1 MFDFQEKKNRYK
13 MTAAALFTAA
23 AMCVGGC
30 GDAAAATSG
39 AAGGAT
45 ASTADTGAQTAGASG
60 SASTTDTAGSAGAAG
75 GATTDTSADST
86 TSASASDSNAASTT
100 DVSATIGASSS
111 DTSSAAAAAWHESGM
126 ETDKEE
132 SVYVL
137 TDAYG
142 TPTEITVTAGL
153 KNPGPDAELTDVTTL
168 TDIVNKEGDETYTK
182 QADGSILWENCGSD
196 IHYEGKAD
204 TSSELPLTVT
214 VTYFLDGK
222 EVSADELA
230 GASGNIKIR
239 FDYKNNT
246 QENGSITPFAAITGL
261 MLSEDNAHNISVTNG
276 ASRYMD
282 GEYLVYGFAL
292 PGVTAALDLDTMEL
306 TKEEEID
313 LHDFMEVSFEAED
326 FELDFT
332 ATMVSNG
339 LLEEKDYDKVI
350 DKLDELTDKLEDT
363 TDQVKDLKSKI
374 SKLKNGG
381 EKLRSGADSLYQ
393 GLSQVNAALAQA
405 AQADPSLA
413 GLAASI
419 SQLTDGSKQLADG
432 VSTYTK
438 GVEKACDSIDDSSS
452 SNTDDT
458 EKKQELQSLTEKLKS
473 LKENDGAYNNFSGLE
488 DGKTGSVSFIIETDE
503 IKK

>member
-1 MFDFQEKKNRYK
+1 MFDFQDKKNRYK

-30 GDAAAATSG
+30 GDAAATSG
-39 AAGGAT
+39 AAGGST
-45 ASTADTGAQTAGASG
+45 TSTADTGAQTAGAS
-60 SASTTDTAGSAGAAG
+60 SNASKTDTAGSASAATNAASADASTNAAG
-75 GATTDTSADST
+75 GST
-86 TSASASDSNAASTT
+86 TSASASDVIDTAA
-100 DVSATIGASSS
+100 V
-111 DTSSAAAAAWHESGM
+111 WHESGM

-137 TDAYG
+137 ADAYG

-182 QADGSILWENCGSD
+182 QADGSILWENYGSD

-222 EVSADELA
+222 EVGADELA

-393 GLSQVNAALAQA
+393 GLSEVNAALAQA

-413 GLAASI
+413 GLAASV

>member
-1 MFDFQEKKNRYK
+1 

-30 GDAAAATSG
+30 GDAAATSG
-39 AAGGAT
+39 AAGGST
-45 ASTADTGAQTAGASG
+45 TSTADTGAQTAGASG
-60 SASTTDTAGSAGAAG
+60 NASTTDTAGSASAATN
-75 GATTDTSADST
+75 ATFADAST
-86 TSASASDSNAASTT
+86 NAADGSTASASASG
-100 DVSATIGASSS
+100 VIGA
-111 DTSSAAAAAWHESGM
+111 AGAWHESGM

-137 TDAYG
+137 ADAYG
-142 TPTEITVTAGL
+142 TPTEITVTTGL

-182 QADGSILWENCGSD
+182 QADGSILWENYGSD

-222 EVSADELA
+222 EVGADELA
-230 GASGNIKIR
+230 GADGNIKIR

-261 MLSEDNAHNISVTNG
+261 MLSEDNAHNITVTNG

-350 DKLDELTDKLEDT
+350 DKLDELTDKLEDSA
-363 TDQVKDLKSKI
+363 DQVKDLKSKI

-393 GLSQVNAALAQA
+393 GLSQVNAALVQA

-413 GLAASI
+413 GLAASV

>member
-1 MFDFQEKKNRYK
+1 MFDFQDKKNRYK

-30 GDAAAATSG
+30 GDAAATSG
-39 AAGGAT
+39 AAGGST
-45 ASTADTGAQTAGASG
+45 ASTADTGVQTAGASG
-60 SASTTDTAGSAGAAG
+60 NASKTDTAGSASAATN
-75 GATTDTSADST
+75 AADGST
-86 TSASASDSNAASTT
+86 TSVSASDVIDAA
-100 DVSATIGASSS
+100 G
-111 DTSSAAAAAWHESGM
+111 AWHESGM

-168 TDIVNKEGDETYTK
+168 TDIINKEGDETYTK
-182 QADGSILWENCGSD
+182 QADGSILWENYGSD

-222 EVSADELA
+222 EVGADELA

-239 FDYKNNT
+239 FDYENNT

-413 GLAASI
+413 GLAASV

>member
-1 MFDFQEKKNRYK
+1 MFDFQDKKNRYK

-30 GDAAAATSG
+30 GDAAATSG
-39 AAGGAT
+39 AADGST
-45 ASTADTGAQTAGASG
+45 TSTADTGAQTAGASG
-60 SASTTDTAGSAGAAG
+60 NASKTDTAGSASAATN
-75 GATTDTSADST
+75 ASTNAADGST
-86 TSASASDSNAASTT
+86 TADAGAST
-100 DVSATIGASSS
+100 S
-111 DTSSAAAAAWHESGM
+111 DTASAAAAVWHESGM

-222 EVSADELA
+222 EVGADELA
-230 GASGNIKIR
+230 GADGNIKIR

-350 DKLDELTDKLEDT
+350 DKLDELTDKLEDS

-374 SKLKNGG
+374 SKLKSGG

-405 AQADPSLA
+405 AQADSSLA
-413 GLAASI
+413 GLAASV
-419 SQLTDGSKQLADG
+419 SQLADGSKQLADG
-432 VSTYTK
+432 VRTYTK

>member
-1 MFDFQEKKNRYK
+1 MFDFQDKKNRYK

-30 GDAAAATSG
+30 GDAAATSG
-39 AAGGAT
+39 AAGGST
-45 ASTADTGAQTAGASG
+45 TSTADTGAQTAGAS
-60 SASTTDTAGSAGAAG
+60 SNASKTDTAGSASAATN
-75 GATTDTSADST
+75 AASADASTNAADGST
-86 TSASASDSNAASTT
+86 TSASASDVI
-100 DVSATIGASSS
+100 D
-111 DTSSAAAAAWHESGM
+111 AAAAWHESGM

-137 TDAYG
+137 ADAYG
-142 TPTEITVTAGL
+142 TPTEITVTTGL

-222 EVSADELA
+222 EVGADELA
-230 GASGNIKIR
+230 GADGNIKIR

-261 MLSEDNAHNISVTNG
+261 MLSEDNAHNITVTNG
-276 ASRYMD
+276 SSRYMD

-413 GLAASI
+413 GLAASV

-458 EKKQELQSLTEKLKS
+458 EKKQELQSFTEKLKS

>member
-1 MFDFQEKKNRYK
+1 MFDFQDKKNRYK

-39 AAGGAT
+39 AAGGST
-45 ASTADTGAQTAGASG
+45 ASTADTGTQTAGESGNASK
-60 SASTTDTAGSAGAAG
+60 TDTAGSASAATN
-75 GATTDTSADST
+75 ASTNAADGST
-86 TSASASDSNAASTT
+86 TADAGAST
-100 DVSATIGASSS
+100 S
-111 DTSSAAAAAWHESGM
+111 DTASAAAAVWHESGM

-137 TDAYG
+137 TDVYG

-168 TDIVNKEGDETYTK
+168 TDIINKEGDETYTK
-182 QADGSILWENCGSD
+182 QADGSILWENHGSD

-222 EVSADELA
+222 EVGADELA
-230 GASGNIKIR
+230 GADGNIKIR

-261 MLSEDNAHNISVTNG
+261 MLSEDNAHNITVTNG
-276 ASRYMD
+276 SSRYMD

>member
-1 MFDFQEKKNRYK
+1 

-30 GDAAAATSG
+30 GDAAATSS
-39 AAGGAT
+39 AAGG
-45 ASTADTGAQTAGASG
+45 STTSRADTGVQTAGASG
-60 SASTTDTAGSAGAAG
+60 NASTTDTAGSANAATN
-75 GATTDTSADST
+75 ATSADAST
-86 TSASASDSNAASTT
+86 NAANGSTASASASGVID
-100 DVSATIGASSS
+100 
-111 DTSSAAAAAWHESGM
+111 AAAVWHESGM

-137 TDAYG
+137 ADAYG
-142 TPTEITVTAGL
+142 TPTEITVTTGL

-182 QADGSILWENCGSD
+182 QADGSILWENYGSD

-222 EVSADELA
+222 EVGADELA
-230 GASGNIKIR
+230 GADGNIKIR
-239 FDYKNNT
+239 FDYENNT

-261 MLSEDNAHNISVTNG
+261 MLSEDNAHNITVTNG
-276 ASRYMD
+276 SSRYMD

-363 TDQVKDLKSKI
+363 TDQVKDLKNKI

-413 GLAASI
+413 GLAASV

>member
-1 MFDFQEKKNRYK
+1 MFDFQDKKNRYK

-39 AAGGAT
+39 AADGST
-45 ASTADTGAQTAGASG
+45 TSTADTGTQTAGASG
-60 SASTTDTAGSAGAAG
+60 NASTTDTAGSASAA
-75 GATTDTSADST
+75 T
-86 TSASASDSNAASTT
+86 NAAS
-100 DVSATIGASSS
+100 I
-111 DTSSAAAAAWHESGM
+111 WHESGM

-168 TDIVNKEGDETYTK
+168 TDIINKEGDETYTK
-182 QADGSILWENCGSD
+182 QADGSILWENHGSD

-222 EVSADELA
+222 EVGADELT
-230 GASGNIKIR
+230 GATGNIKIR

-261 MLSEDNAHNISVTNG
+261 MLSEDNVHDISMTNG
-276 ASRYMD
+276 TSRYMD

-292 PGVTAALDLDTMEL
+292 PGMTTALDLDTMEL

-350 DKLDELTDKLEDT
+350 DKLDELTDKLEDSA
-363 TDQVKDLKSKI
+363 DQVKDLKSKI

-413 GLAASI
+413 GLAASV

>member
-1 MFDFQEKKNRYK
+1 MFDFQDKKNRYK

-39 AAGGAT
+39 AADGST
-45 ASTADTGAQTAGASG
+45 TSTADTGTQTAGASG
-60 SASTTDTAGSAGAAG
+60 NASTTDTAGSASAA
-75 GATTDTSADST
+75 T
-86 TSASASDSNAASTT
+86 NAAS
-100 DVSATIGASSS
+100 
-111 DTSSAAAAAWHESGM
+111 AWHESGM

-168 TDIVNKEGDETYTK
+168 TDIINKEGDETYTK
-182 QADGSILWENCGSD
+182 QADGSILWENHGSD

-222 EVSADELA
+222 EVGADELT
-230 GASGNIKIR
+230 GATGNIKIR

-261 MLSEDNAHNISVTNG
+261 MLSEDNVHDISVTNG

-282 GEYLVYGFAL
+282 GKYLVYGFAL
-292 PGVTAALDLDTMEL
+292 PGMTTALDLDTMEL

-350 DKLDELTDKLEDT
+350 DKLDELTDKLEDSA
-363 TDQVKDLKSKI
+363 DQVKDLKSKI

-413 GLAASI
+413 GLAASV

>member
-1 MFDFQEKKNRYK
+1 MFDFQDKKNRYK

-30 GDAAAATSG
+30 GDAAATSG
-39 AAGGAT
+39 VAGGST
-45 ASTADTGAQTAGASG
+45 TSTADTGVQTAGASG
-60 SASTTDTAGSAGAAG
+60 NASKTDTAGSASAATN
-75 GATTDTSADST
+75 AADGST
-86 TSASASDSNAASTT
+86 TSVSASDVI
-100 DVSATIGASSS
+100 D
-111 DTSSAAAAAWHESGM
+111 AAAAWRKSGM

-222 EVSADELA
+222 EVGADELA

-239 FDYKNNT
+239 FDYENNT

-292 PGVTAALDLDTMEL
+292 PGVTAAFDLDTMEL

-405 AQADPSLA
+405 AQAAPSLA
-413 GLAASI
+413 GLAASV

>member
-1 MFDFQEKKNRYK
+1 MVRGRH
-13 MTAAALFTAA
+13 M
-23 AMCVGGC
+23 
-30 GDAAAATSG
+30 
-39 AAGGAT
+39 
-45 ASTADTGAQTAGASG
+45 
-60 SASTTDTAGSAGAAG
+60 
-75 GATTDTSADST
+75 
-86 TSASASDSNAASTT
+86 
-100 DVSATIGASSS
+100 
-111 DTSSAAAAAWHESGM
+111 
-126 ETDKEE
+126 
-132 SVYVL
+132 
-137 TDAYG
+137 
-142 TPTEITVTAGL
+142 
-153 KNPGPDAELTDVTTL
+153 KNPLSKRLLREL
-168 TDIVNKEGDETYTK
+168 KEDFGKYAVIFLLLVFSIGLISGFLV
-182 QADGSILWENCGSD
+182 ADGSMIKAYNDGFEKYQIENGHFTTEQKMNQAQKAKIEENGVTLYDQFYVQEEIDFGARLRIYADREQVNTVCLM
-196 IHYEGKAD
+196 EGQLPQQDNEIGIDRMFAENNGISVGD
-204 TSSELPLTVT
+204 TVQAGT
-214 VTYFLDGK
+214 
-222 EVSADELA
+222 DELA
-230 GASGNIKIR
+230 GADGNIKIR
-239 FDYKNNT
+239 FDYENNT

-363 TDQVKDLKSKI
+363 TDQVKELKSKI

-488 DGKTGSVSFIIETDE
+488 DGKTGSVSFIIETGE

>member
-1 MFDFQEKKNRYK
+1 MFDFQDKKNRYK

-30 GDAAAATSG
+30 GDAAATSG
-39 AAGGAT
+39 AAGGST
-45 ASTADTGAQTAGASG
+45 TSTADTGAQTAGASG
-60 SASTTDTAGSAGAAG
+60 NASKTDTAGSASAATN
-75 GATTDTSADST
+75 AASADASTNAAADST
-86 TSASASDSNAASTT
+86 ASASAVDT
-100 DVSATIGASSS
+100 AT
-111 DTSSAAAAAWHESGM
+111 AAAAWHESGM

-137 TDAYG
+137 ADAYG
-142 TPTEITVTAGL
+142 IPTEITVTTGL

-222 EVSADELA
+222 EVGADELA

-419 SQLTDGSKQLADG
+419 SQLTDGSKQLADS

>member
-1 MFDFQEKKNRYK
+1 MFDFQDKKNRYK

-39 AAGGAT
+39 AADGST
-45 ASTADTGAQTAGASG
+45 TSTADTGTQTAGASG
-60 SASTTDTAGSAGAAG
+60 NASTTDTAGSASAA
-75 GATTDTSADST
+75 T
-86 TSASASDSNAASTT
+86 NAAS
-100 DVSATIGASSS
+100 
-111 DTSSAAAAAWHESGM
+111 AWHESGM

-168 TDIVNKEGDETYTK
+168 TDIINKEGDETYTK
-182 QADGSILWENCGSD
+182 QADGSILWENHGSD

-222 EVSADELA
+222 EVGADELT
-230 GASGNIKIR
+230 GATGNIKIR

-261 MLSEDNAHNISVTNG
+261 MLSEDNVHDISVTNG

-282 GEYLVYGFAL
+282 GEYLIYGFAL
-292 PGVTAALDLDTMEL
+292 PGMTTALDLDTMEL

-350 DKLDELTDKLEDT
+350 DKLDELTDKLEDSA
-363 TDQVKDLKSKI
+363 DQVKDLKSKI

-413 GLAASI
+413 GLAASV

>member
-1 MFDFQEKKNRYK
+1 MFDFQDKKNRYK

-39 AAGGAT
+39 VAGGST
-45 ASTADTGAQTAGASG
+45 ASTADTGAQTAGAS
-60 SASTTDTAGSAGAAG
+60 SNASKTDTAGSASAATNAASADASTNAAG
-75 GATTDTSADST
+75 GST
-86 TSASASDSNAASTT
+86 TSASASDVIDTAA
-100 DVSATIGASSS
+100 V
-111 DTSSAAAAAWHESGM
+111 WHESGM

-137 TDAYG
+137 ADAYG

-182 QADGSILWENCGSD
+182 QADGSILWENYGSD
-196 IHYEGKAD
+196 IHDEVKAD

-222 EVSADELA
+222 EVGADELA

-363 TDQVKDLKSKI
+363 IDQVKDLKSKI

-393 GLSQVNAALAQA
+393 GLSEVNAALAQA

-413 GLAASI
+413 GLAASV

>member
-1 MFDFQEKKNRYK
+1 MFDFQDKKNRYK

-30 GDAAAATSG
+30 GDAAATSG
-39 AAGGAT
+39 AADGST
-45 ASTADTGAQTAGASG
+45 TSTADTGTQTAGASG
-60 SASTTDTAGSAGAAG
+60 NASTTDTAGSASAA
-75 GATTDTSADST
+75 T
-86 TSASASDSNAASTT
+86 NAAS
-100 DVSATIGASSS
+100 
-111 DTSSAAAAAWHESGM
+111 AWHESGM

-153 KNPGPDAELTDVTTL
+153 KNPGPDAELTDVTML
-168 TDIVNKEGDETYTK
+168 TDIVNKEGDEAYTE
-182 QADGSILWENCGSD
+182 QADGRILWENHGSD

-204 TSSELPLTVT
+204 ASSKLPLTVK

-222 EVSADELA
+222 EVSAEELA
-230 GASGNIKIR
+230 GATGNITIR
-239 FDYKNNT
+239 FEYENNT

-261 MLSEDNAHNISVTNG
+261 MLSEDNVHDISVTNG

-292 PGVTAALDLDTMEL
+292 PGMTTALDLDTMEL

-350 DKLDELTDKLEDT
+350 DKLDELTDKLEDSA
-363 TDQVKDLKSKI
+363 DQVKDLKSKI

-413 GLAASI
+413 GLAASV

>member
-1 MFDFQEKKNRYK
+1 MFDFQDKKNRYK

-39 AAGGAT
+39 AADGST
-45 ASTADTGAQTAGASG
+45 TSTADTGTQTAGASG
-60 SASTTDTAGSAGAAG
+60 NASTTDTAGSASAA
-75 GATTDTSADST
+75 T
-86 TSASASDSNAASTT
+86 NAAS
-100 DVSATIGASSS
+100 
-111 DTSSAAAAAWHESGM
+111 AWHESGM

-142 TPTEITVTAGL
+142 TPTEITVTTGL

-168 TDIVNKEGDETYTK
+168 TDIINKEGDETYTK
-182 QADGSILWENCGSD
+182 QADGSILWENHGSD

-222 EVSADELA
+222 EVGADELT
-230 GASGNIKIR
+230 GATGNIKIR

-261 MLSEDNAHNISVTNG
+261 MLSEDNVHDISVTNG

-292 PGVTAALDLDTMEL
+292 PGMTTALDLDTMEL

-350 DKLDELTDKLEDT
+350 DKLDELTDKLEDSA
-363 TDQVKDLKSKI
+363 DQVKDLKSKI

-413 GLAASI
+413 GLAASV

>member
-1 MFDFQEKKNRYK
+1 MFDFQDKKNRYK

-30 GDAAAATSG
+30 GDAAATSG
-39 AAGGAT
+39 AAGGST
-45 ASTADTGAQTAGASG
+45 TSTADTGAQTAGASG
-60 SASTTDTAGSAGAAG
+60 NASTTDTAGSASAATNAASDDASTNAADG
-75 GATTDTSADST
+75 STTDTSADST
-86 TSASASDSNAASTT
+86 ASASAVDTT
-100 DVSATIGASSS
+100 T
-111 DTSSAAAAAWHESGM
+111 AAAVWHESGM

-137 TDAYG
+137 ADAYG
-142 TPTEITVTAGL
+142 TPTEITVTTGL

-222 EVSADELA
+222 EVGADELA
-230 GASGNIKIR
+230 GADGNIKIR
-239 FDYKNNT
+239 FDYENNT

-261 MLSEDNAHNISVTNG
+261 MLSEDNAHNITVTNG
-276 ASRYMD
+276 SSRYMD

-413 GLAASI
+413 GLAASV

-458 EKKQELQSLTEKLKS
+458 EKKQELQSFTEKLKS

-488 DGKTGSVSFIIETDE
+488 DGKTGSASFIIETDE

>member
-1 MFDFQEKKNRYK
+1 MFDFQDKKNRYK

-30 GDAAAATSG
+30 GDAAATSG
-39 AAGGAT
+39 AAGGST
-45 ASTADTGAQTAGASG
+45 TSTADTGAQTAGASG
-60 SASTTDTAGSAGAAG
+60 NASKTDTAGSASAATN
-75 GATTDTSADST
+75 ASTNAADGST
-86 TSASASDSNAASTT
+86 TADAGAST
-100 DVSATIGASSS
+100 S
-111 DTSSAAAAAWHESGM
+111 DTASAAAAVWHESGM

-142 TPTEITVTAGL
+142 TPTEITVTTGL

-182 QADGSILWENCGSD
+182 QADGSILWENYGSD

-204 TSSELPLTVT
+204 TSSELPLTVK

-222 EVSADELA
+222 EVGADELA
-230 GASGNIKIR
+230 GADGNIKIR
-239 FDYKNNT
+239 FDYENNT

-292 PGVTAALDLDTMEL
+292 PGVTTALDLDTMEL

-393 GLSQVNAALAQA
+393 GLSEVNAALAQA

-419 SQLTDGSKQLADG
+419 SQLTDGSKQLADS

>member
-1 MFDFQEKKNRYK
+1 MFDFQDKKNRYK

-39 AAGGAT
+39 AADGST
-45 ASTADTGAQTAGASG
+45 TSTADTGTQTAGASG
-60 SASTTDTAGSAGAAG
+60 NASTTDTAGSASAA
-75 GATTDTSADST
+75 T
-86 TSASASDSNAASTT
+86 NAAS
-100 DVSATIGASSS
+100 
-111 DTSSAAAAAWHESGM
+111 AWHESGM

-168 TDIVNKEGDETYTK
+168 TDIINKEGDETYTK
-182 QADGSILWENCGSD
+182 QADGSILWVNHGSD

-222 EVSADELA
+222 EVGADELT
-230 GASGNIKIR
+230 GATGNIKIR

-261 MLSEDNAHNISVTNG
+261 MLSEDNVHDISVTNG

-292 PGVTAALDLDTMEL
+292 PGMTTALDLDTMEL

-350 DKLDELTDKLEDT
+350 DKLDELTDKLEDSA
-363 TDQVKDLKSKI
+363 DQVKDLKSKI

-413 GLAASI
+413 GLAASV

>member
-1 MFDFQEKKNRYK
+1 MFDFQDKKNRYK

-39 AAGGAT
+39 AADGST
-45 ASTADTGAQTAGASG
+45 TSTADTGTQTAGASG
-60 SASTTDTAGSAGAAG
+60 NASTTDTAC
-75 GATTDTSADST
+75 
-86 TSASASDSNAASTT
+86 SASAATNAAS
-100 DVSATIGASSS
+100 
-111 DTSSAAAAAWHESGM
+111 AWHESGM

-168 TDIVNKEGDETYTK
+168 TDIINKEGDETYTK
-182 QADGSILWENCGSD
+182 QADGSILWENHGSD

-222 EVSADELA
+222 EVGADELT
-230 GASGNIKIR
+230 GATGNIKIR

-261 MLSEDNAHNISVTNG
+261 MLSEDNVHDISVTNG

-292 PGVTAALDLDTMEL
+292 PGMTAALDLDTMEL

-350 DKLDELTDKLEDT
+350 DKLDELTDKLEDSA
-363 TDQVKDLKSKI
+363 DQVKDLKSKI

-413 GLAASI
+413 GLAASV

>member
-1 MFDFQEKKNRYK
+1 MFDFQDKKNRYK
-13 MTAAALFTAA
+13 MTAAALFTVA

-30 GDAAAATSG
+30 GDAAATSG
-39 AAGGAT
+39 AAGGST
-45 ASTADTGAQTAGASG
+45 TSTADTGAQTAGAS
-60 SASTTDTAGSAGAAG
+60 SNASKTDTAGSASAATNAASADASTNAAG
-75 GATTDTSADST
+75 GST
-86 TSASASDSNAASTT
+86 TSASASDVIDTAA
-100 DVSATIGASSS
+100 V
-111 DTSSAAAAAWHESGM
+111 WHESGM

-137 TDAYG
+137 ADAYG
-142 TPTEITVTAGL
+142 TPTEITVTTGL

-168 TDIVNKEGDETYTK
+168 TDIINKEGDETYTK
-182 QADGSILWENCGSD
+182 QADGSILWENYGSD

-222 EVSADELA
+222 EVGADELA

-363 TDQVKDLKSKI
+363 TDQVNDLKNKI

-393 GLSQVNAALAQA
+393 GLSEVNAALAQA

-413 GLAASI
+413 GLAASV